1 LRTQPPR
8 NGQRQRRRADVFGLA
23 WVLAA
28 LLAYFAP
35 ALWDGFS
42 FGPADIGHQLSYLTY
57 VPTHLAYLGV
67 HNHLNGDVITQEV
80 PWDTLDWLAV
90 HHWQLPLWNSYAGL
104 GMPLMLNWES
114 APFALPT
121 LVGYLFPLT
130 ASYLVAVLSGLL
142 VAGTGAYLATRLA
155 GAGPIGA
162 AFAGSTFMLSGPI
175 SGWAG
180 WAVGRPLVW
189 AGWLLGGVV
198 LCWRPGHRLAG
209 VVLIAVSSAFAVYGG
224 FPETLALLAGGE
236 AVIVLVAAIATRL
249 TGERGQLGA
258 LARVAT
264 GLLGGGA
271 LSAPLWLPG
280 AQVLAQSARA
290 GEAGG
295 GALAARAAALV
306 LAQGYD
312 GLPTRASTWFGPSNY
327 YESAA
332 YVGAAGLALALTA
345 VVLARRRPLVLALA
359 STAVLSGVAVYTPAG
374 EAVLS
379 GLGLGAIAPTRA
391 LSVAAFCI
399 AVLGGLGL
407 SDLGRHWGDA
417 KMPLAL
423 FGSAALGLAC
433 VAYLWFTSRTKG
445 LTPAELSIRRHALTW
460 PALTLAGA
468 ALVALAAFVASAP
481 RAPKHIAHSAR
492 KSPARTGLYAC
503 LALLGAQSAYLV
515 WAGTGLNS
523 YSSTPFPRDRAVVQ
537 LQRLVGDNLVAL
549 DGPNSSNVTE
559 WTGTGIYPEVNVGYQ
574 VRELAVHDPA
584 TPSAYFK
591 TWPVPKAT
599 AAAGLGN
606 NVFAPSVTTAALA
619 RRYGARFILAS
630 KGRAPAG
637 AAFVSELGTPPYT
650 LYLYSVPGAAQFSF
664 GGGGTA
670 RVLSARQTGNA
681 SWRLSVT
688 VHQASALTLRVTY
701 MPGWHVLADGR
712 ALVPHEDDGLFVG
725 VTVPAG
731 TRSVVLTYWPQELTV
746 GFALAL
752 GAIAALLAALV
763 FFSAPWARRKPQVCS
778 PPHHAGPLDV

>member
-1 LRTQPPR
+1 MRTQPPR
-8 NGQRQRRRADVFGLA
+8 NGQRLWRRADIFGLA
-23 WVLAA
+23 WVVAA

-57 VPTHLAYLGV
+57 VPTHLPYLGV
-67 HNHLNGDVITQEV
+67 HNHLNGDIITQEV
-80 PWDTLDWLAV
+80 PWDTLDWLAA
-90 HHWQLPLWNSYAGL
+90 HHWQLPLWNPYSGL
-104 GMPLMLNWES
+104 GMPLMFNWES

-121 LVGYLFPLT
+121 LIGYLFPLA
-130 ASYLVAVLSGLL
+130 ASYLAAVLSGLL
-142 VAGTGAYLATRLA
+142 VAGTGTYFATRLA
-155 GAGPIGA
+155 GAGPLGS

-189 AGWLLGGVV
+189 AGWLLGGVL

-209 VVLIAVSSAFAVYGG
+209 VALVAVSSAFAVYGG
-224 FPETLALLAGGE
+224 FPETLALLAWGA
-236 AVIVLVAAIATRL
+236 AVIVFVGAIATKL
-249 TGERGQLGA
+249 TGRRGQLEA
-258 LARVAT
+258 LARVAA
-264 GLLGGGA
+264 GLLGGAA

-280 AQVLAQSARA
+280 AQVLSQSARA

-295 GALAARAAALV
+295 GALAVRSAALV

-312 GLPTRASTWFGPSNY
+312 GLPTKTSTWFGPSNY

-345 VVLARRRPLVLALA
+345 VALARRRPLVLALA

-374 EAVLS
+374 EALLS
-379 GLGLGAIAPTRA
+379 ALGLGAIAPARA

-399 AVLGGLGL
+399 AVLSGLGL
-407 SDLGRHWGDA
+407 SDLARRWGSLE
-417 KMPLAL
+417 LAMAL
-423 FGSAALGLAC
+423 LGSAALGLAG
-433 VAYLWFTSRTKG
+433 VAYLWFTSGAKG
-445 LTPAELSIRRHALTW
+445 LTPAEVSIRHHALTW

-468 ALVALAAFVASAP
+468 ALAALAAFSASAP
-481 RAPKHIAHSAR
+481 RAPKHIAL
-492 KSPARTGLYAC
+492 PAYRNSRRAGLYAC
-503 LALLGAQSAYLV
+503 LAMLGAQSAYLV

-523 YSSTPFPRDRAVVQ
+523 YSSTPFPQNRAVAQ
-537 LQRLVGDNLVAL
+537 LQRLVGHSLVAL

-559 WTGTGIYPEVNVGYQ
+559 WTGTGLYPEVNVGYQ

-584 TPSAYFK
+584 MPSAYFK

-599 AAAGLGN
+599 AAAGPGN
-606 NVFAPSVTTAALA
+606 NVFVPSVSTAALA
-619 RRYGARFILAS
+619 RWYGARFILAS
-630 KGRAPAG
+630 KGRVPAG
-637 AAFVSELGTPPYT
+637 ATFVSQLGTPPYA

-664 GGGGTA
+664 SAGATA
-670 RVLSARQTGNA
+670 RVLSARQTGDA

-688 VHQASALTLRVTY
+688 VHQAAALTLRVTY

-712 ALVPHEDDGLFVG
+712 ALVPHEEDGLFLG

-731 TRSVVLTYWPQELTV
+731 TRSVVLTYWPRELSV

-752 GAIAALLAALV
+752 GAIAALLGAIV
-763 FFSAPWARRKPQVCS
+763 FLSAPWARREPY
-778 PPHHAGPLDV
+778 P